1 MFLSHRKIKLKNPVA
16 KYLKNF
22 KNFDRLFDKDI
33 IIIIFFVILL
43 LLICIKCDVV
53 DLSMKVSMNE
63 SFSNATPHDYL

>member
-1 MFLSHRKIKLKNPVA
+1 MFLSHQKIKLKNPVA

-33 IIIIFFVILL
+33 IIIVFFVYLL
-43 LLICIKCDVV
+43 LYFCIKCDGV
-53 DLSMKVSMNE
+53 DISMKVGMNE